1 MFAQTTESMVIICG
15 YLPVVLASQA
25 TQPRPRPTHRGHL
38 RFELIQCEAL
48 TEEISLMVERN
59 RATSGP

>member
-1 MFAQTTESMVIICG
+1 MFAQTTESIINVDTSRRTCISG
-15 YLPVVLASQA
+15 H
-25 TQPRPRPTHRGHL
+25 TTETWPTHRGHL

-48 TEEISLMVERN
+48 TEEISLMVKRN